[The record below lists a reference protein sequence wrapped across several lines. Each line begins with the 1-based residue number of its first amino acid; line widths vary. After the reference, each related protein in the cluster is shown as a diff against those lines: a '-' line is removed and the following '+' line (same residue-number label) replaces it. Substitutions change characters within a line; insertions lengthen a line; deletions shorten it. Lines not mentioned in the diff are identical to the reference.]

1 MHHVS
6 EICIRNFKSISDGTF
21 PLSSYTPLV
30 GYNNAGKTNILKALC
45 WAIKKSSLQAEDFHR
60 TTASVE
66 IEVEISGITDQVM
79 DALGDGHRRR
89 LEPLLA
95 DGKIRLRRIQAEPGQ
110 SAANIRL
117 KVLRTDGGTREW
129 VANPNGIDAAISA
142 MFPEPIYIGAMENAA
157 EDVAKFGSSTTIG
170 KLLKEITAPVVR
182 RYTPQVADALRDIK
196 ARLTANSDN
205 KDETLAGLDAMV
217 QRQLDLLFPGVTAKT
232 HVPVPEFSDL
242 LKSATIKIFEEG
254 FDNPDGRDPASFG
267 HGAQRSVQIALI
279 KCLADVRRQ
288 AGGDAGRTTL
298 LLIDEPEL
306 YLHPQ
311 AIEVVKGA
319 LKRLAQDGYQVV
331 VTTHSPNM
339 ISREDAPNALLVRRN
354 AADGTRCYPR
364 MKDVVQAAIDGAEH
378 QSETLFLLSNSTKI
392 LFSEKVAITEGK
404 TERNVMPAMFEHLF
418 GITPGEDKLGFVD
431 VGGVHNVPSAMK
443 VLSAMGIPCKAI
455 VDLDFIFRTAPHRGL
470 IDEADADVAVC
481 REVFAAL
488 RDQQKIVLDDAGLP
502 KGHTGGPASAAFEL
516 LAQHADAIPCIDRLH
531 GAMLEHGIWF
541 WKRGAI
547 EAHLG
552 ISKSGSAQMHLV
564 DSLAERDF
572 IERLPDYASVASAIR
587 WLRE

>member
-1 MHHVS
+1 MHHIS
-6 EICIRNFKSISDGTF
+6 EICIRNFKSISNGTF
-21 PLSSYTPLV
+21 PLSGYTPLV

-45 WAIKKSSLQAEDFHR
+45 WAIKKSSLQAEDFYR
-60 TTASVE
+60 AAAPVE
-66 IEVEISGITDQVM
+66 IEVEISGITEQVM
-79 DALGDGHRRR
+79 DALGAGHRRR
-89 LEPLLA
+89 VEPLLV
-95 DGKIRLRRIQAEPGQ
+95 DGKIRVRRVQAAPGQ
-110 SAANIRL
+110 SATNIRL
-117 KVLRTDGGTREW
+117 EVLKADAGAHEW
-129 VANPNGIDAAISA
+129 VVNPAGIDAAIGA

-170 KLLKEITAPVVR
+170 KLLKEITAPIVE
-182 RYTPQVADALRDIK
+182 RYTPQVADALREIK

-205 KDETLAGLDAMV
+205 KDETLAGLDEMV
-217 QRQLDLLFPGVTAKT
+217 QRELALLFPGVTAKT
-232 HVPVPEFSDL
+232 HVPVPEFSDF
-242 LKSATIKIFEEG
+242 LKSATIKIFEDG

-267 HGAQRSVQIALI
+267 HGAQRSVQVALI

-311 AIEVVKGA
+311 AIDVVKAA

-354 AADGTRCYPR
+354 AAEGTKCYPR
-364 MKDVVQAAIDGAEH
+364 MRDVVQAAIDGAEH
-378 QSETLFLLSNSTKI
+378 QSETLFLLSNSTRI

-418 GITPGEDKLGFVD
+418 GLTPGEDKLGFVD

-455 VDLDFIFRTAPHRGL
+455 VDLDFLFRTAPHRGL
-470 IDEADADVAVC
+470 VEELDPDIAVC
-481 REVFAAL
+481 RKIFAAL
-488 RDQQKIVLDDAGLP
+488 RDQERIVLDDAGLP
-502 KGHTGGPASAAFEL
+502 KGHPGGPASAAFEL
-516 LAQHADAIPCIDRLH
+516 LAEHEDAIPCIDRLH

-552 ISKSGSAQMHLV
+552 IPKSGSAQMQLV
-564 DSLAERDF
+564 NSLAEHGF
-572 IERLPDYASVASAIR
+572 TERLPDYASVASAMQ
-587 WLRE
+587 WLRA